1 MKTKIFMMLAAATV
15 LSAACQ
21 SNNLTPEAVPEAGRM
36 VKISVNGTVDNI
48 VKTVLDGTTVTWN
61 TSAPEKLLVLQ
72 TATVGGTPNVVSA
85 KSAAGVSADAGAHM
99 TFDVSFAT
107 VDGASNFAYDAFYP
121 AADYTLAETG
131 TDVTLLGITTPAE
144 QTPTATSFDTD
155 ADLLVAKPHDA
166 GASQPSTLN
175 LRFRRMIAVGK
186 MTVKNLPSSEDVVS
200 VKISALKSGS
210 PVAMAGVSTFN
221 LSTGEAVTYGT
232 EPRTAITLD
241 CSALSL
247 KADSSMP
254 VYFTCLPFSLAAS
267 DHFVVEVATATKRYI
282 RDVTLSDVLSFTA
295 GHCSTFGVDMST
307 ATAVAAKDLYLAY
320 EAGAIITIAGKE
332 YSKSVNGE
340 SQKINS
346 TEANKAMATGLF
358 NAGVWFLSQNDGCN
372 YAVAANRP
380 VTSETV
386 LVSRYTDKD
395 VLVKFN
401 AGCINFDG
409 GSFAAKGIT
418 FDWIETTKN
427 SAMQFLTNS
436 SPEVH
441 FDGCTFIGSKSLV
454 VNNSNANSLPAA
466 SIRFFNCNI
475 LDKTANNGRCE
486 YINLASGKHQECLKE
501 IVFDNNIIASENGSY
516 LRLVANQATEASGSV
531 ETDIVLHNNTFID
544 ATCVSYAY
552 FGITGL
558 RSISAVNNIFY
569 LPKAAANCFIL
580 RTYGTVSD
588 ALWEK
593 GDNVVYTGGD
603 PNLGFAQGSS
613 TYLPGGVVG
622 VFDKETTAPLTVN
635 NLATFDITV
644 DPAYAS
650 HGAQR

>member
-1 MKTKIFMMLAAATV
+1 MKTKIFMMLAAAAV
-15 LSAACQ
+15 LSVACQ
-21 SNNLTPEAVPEAGRM
+21 SDNLTPEAVPDSEGM
-36 VKISVNGTVDNI
+36 VNITVNGAVDNT
-48 VKTVLDGTTVTWN
+48 VKTVLDGTTVTWD

-72 TATVGGTPNVVSA
+72 TATVSGTPQVVSA

-99 TFDVSFAT
+99 TFDVSFAV
-107 VDGASNFAYDAFYP
+107 VDDATNFAYDAFYP

-131 TDVTLLGITTPAE
+131 TDVTTIGITTPAE

-155 ADLLVAKPHDA
+155 ADLLLAKPYDA
-166 GASQPSTLN
+166 GAVQPSTLN
-175 LRFRRMIAVGK
+175 LRFQRMIAVGK

-200 VKISALKSGS
+200 VKISATKSGS
-210 PVAMAGVSTFN
+210 AVAMAGVSTFN
-221 LSTGEAVTYGT
+221 LSTGEAVAYGT

-241 CSALSL
+241 YSALSL
-247 KADSSMP
+247 TADSSLP
-254 VYFTCLPFSLAAS
+254 VYFTCLPFSLAAT
-267 DHFVVEVATATKRYI
+267 DHFIVEVATATKRYI
-282 RDVTLSDVLSFTA
+282 RDVTLGGELSFTA

-307 ATAVAAKDLYLAY
+307 ASSVDSNDRYNIY
-320 EAGAIITIAGKE
+320 EAGGVITIAGKE
-332 YSKSVNGE
+332 YSKAVNGG
-340 SQKINS
+340 SQKINV
-346 TEANKAMATGLF
+346 TEVNKAMATGLF
-358 NAGVWFLSQNDGCN
+358 NAGVWFLSQNDECN
-372 YAVAANRP
+372 YAVASNRP

-386 LVSRYTDKD
+386 LISRYTDKE
-395 VLVKFN
+395 VLVKFT
-401 AGCINFDG
+401 AACINFDG

-418 FDWIETTKN
+418 FDWTETSKS

-441 FDGCTFIGSKSLV
+441 FDGCTFIGSKPLF

-475 LDKTANNGRCE
+475 LDKTAKNGRCE

-501 IVFDNNIIASENGSY
+501 VVFDNNIIASKNGSY
-516 LRLVANQATEASGSV
+516 LRLVADQATEASGSV
-531 ETDIVLHNNTFID
+531 ETDFVLHNNTFID

-569 LPKAAANCFIL
+569 LPAATAPCYIL

-593 GDNVVYTGGD
+593 SDNIIYTGSSY
-603 PNLGFAQGSS
+603 NLAFTQSSS
-613 TYLPGGVVG
+613 TYLPGGSVL
-622 VFDKETTAPLTVN
+622 VFDKLDTAPLTVN
-635 NLATFDITV
+635 NLSDFDITV
-644 DPAYAS
+644 DSAYAS